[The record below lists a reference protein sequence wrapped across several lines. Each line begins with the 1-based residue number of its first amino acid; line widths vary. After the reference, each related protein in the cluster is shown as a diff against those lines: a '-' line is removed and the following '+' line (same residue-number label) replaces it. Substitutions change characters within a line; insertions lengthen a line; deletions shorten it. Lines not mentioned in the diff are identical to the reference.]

1 MNEQQSGTR
10 GTAFLGGLILG
21 LVAGATAA
29 TLLAP
34 APGERTRKQLAD
46 QSRDL
51 RQRMERMA
59 RDMQEGLGELAA
71 RLQPAGPGPGKPAAS
86 PAGPTTASE
95 ESASNP

>member
-1 MNEQQSGTR
+1 MTEQQSGR
-10 GTAFLGGLILG
+10 MGTAFLGGLVLG

-46 QSRDL
+46 RSRDL

-59 RDMQEGLGELAA
+59 RDMQEGLGDLAT
-71 RLQPAGPGPGKPAAS
+71 RLQPTEPRARKPTAS
-86 PAGPTTASE
+86 QAASE